1 MVEQQ
6 ETEAQ
11 SSDSRPKEAISV
23 VIATHNQADALRSNL
38 PRILEQEYERF
49 EVIVV
54 NNASTDDTEDVLKT
68 LELKYANLHHTF
80 TPSGARHISHKRL
93 SLTIG
98 IKAAQYEWL
107 LLTEPDS
114 RPCSPHWLSIMAGHF
129 HDGIQIVLGYANYMP
144 DKRLLSRKT
153 IFFNLFHQMQYL
165 PWATRHKAYRCNPA
179 NIAYRKSLF
188 MAHKG
193 FADDINLIGG
203 VTELLVNRHSCV
215 GNTAVSL
222 HPDSKVEC
230 EDMTSGKP
238 AYLYSIVPR
247 PCPSDGAYGSINGR
261 PRPSYPYCLSS
272 SAYGKPYGSTVRHVR
287 WENAPTTCL
296 SFGTKC
302 VCSDGTP
309 VRGWTTGPLH
319 AHGSTARLSETERK
333 NRLHIS
339 LINRNFAA

>member
-1 MVEQQ
+1 MYPLITFLLENAAYAGFALTWAAHFCTARSYKRTARMVEQQ

-230 EDMTSGKP
+230 EDMTSGKQWRLKRTFYMETRRHFKKTW
-238 AYLYSIVPR
+238 ALLL
-247 PCPSDGAYGSINGR
+247 AAAMA
-261 PRPSYPYCLSS
+261 SS
-272 SAYGKPYGSTVRHVR
+272 SASV
-287 WENAPTTCL
+287 A
-296 SFGTKC
+296 
-302 VCSDGTP
+302 
-309 VRGWTTGPLH
+309 
-319 AHGSTARLSETERK
+319 
-333 NRLHIS
+333 
-339 LINRNFAA
+339 